1 MARDVG
7 VARRLPSPVVR
18 YVATPLERRRLRAL
32 WRVALGL
39 VAVLV
44 VIGARPESGAAQ
56 DGAGPVYLVDVSGTI
71 DLGLAP
77 YLERAIA
84 EADDAGAAA
93 VVVEIDTPGG
103 RLDAVLQMRDTL
115 LGSPVPTVALVDPTA
130 FSAGALVAIACEEI
144 YMTPGGAMGA
154 ATPVVGDTGEVAD
167 AKTVSAVRS
176 TFEATAEE
184 RGRDPRVAGAMVD
197 PEIEVDGLV
206 EQGQLLS
213 LTTSQAIDA
222 GYAEGDVADR
232 AALLAELGLSDSRQV
247 ETSPSLAEQLV
258 RLLTGPVVASLLLT
272 VGMLALIGDLLS
284 GGVGV
289 GVAVG
294 LGLLALFFWGHM
306 LAGLTGWEDVA
317 LVVVGLALIAVE
329 VLVVPGVGVPG
340 VVGLVTL
347 LAGAFLAMINRDFDF
362 VTTDDLVRAAI
373 TVGVTF
379 VATVAGLFA
388 LLALLGRRGPGR
400 GGLVLNARL
409 GVGEPVVEREP
420 SGWLRWFDAT
430 ARLASDRAPVDGGG
444 RPDDVIGEVGGGAGD
459 HAVPVDATPSL
470 VGAKGIALSDLRPSG
485 VADIDGERVDV
496 VTLGDYIRRGEPV
509 EVVRDDTY
517 RRVVRRGAP

>member
-1 MARDVG
+1 VVEDV
-7 VARRLPSPVVR
+7 AAPR
-18 YVATPLERRRLRAL
+18 TRRRLRAL

-39 VAVLV
+39 VALLM
-44 VIGARPESGAAQ
+44 VIGGRPDTGGAQ
-56 DGAGPVYLVDVSGTI
+56 GEDGPVYLVDVSGTI

-77 YLERAIA
+77 YLERAIG

-115 LGSPVPTVALVDPTA
+115 LDSPVPTVALVDPTA

-154 ATPVVGDTGEVAD
+154 ATPVLGDTGEVAD

-176 TFEATAEE
+176 TFESTAEE

-206 EQGQLLS
+206 ERGQLLS
-213 LTTSQAIDA
+213 LTTAQALDA
-222 GYAEGDVADR
+222 GYADGSVTDR
-232 AALLAELGLSDSRQV
+232 TALLAELGLSDSRQV
-247 ETSPSLAEQLV
+247 ETSPSLAERLV
-258 RLLTGPVVASLLLT
+258 RLLTGPVAASLLLT
-272 VGMLALIGDLLS
+272 VGMLALIADLLS

-289 GVAVG
+289 GAAVG

-306 LAGLTGWEDVA
+306 LAGLTGWEDIA

-340 VVGLVTL
+340 VLGLVTL

-362 VTTDDLVRAAI
+362 VTNDDLVRAAI
-373 TVGVTF
+373 TVGATF

-388 LLALLGRRGPGR
+388 LLALLGRRGPGG
-400 GGLVLNARL
+400 GGLVLTARL

-430 ARLASDRAPVDGGG
+430 ARLSSDRRPVDRAPGTDGAVGAAGGG
-444 RPDDVIGEVGGGAGD
+444 VDDD
-459 HAVPVDATPSL
+459 AVPTDAAPSL
-470 VGAKGIALSDLRPSG
+470 VGAKGTALSDLRPSG
-485 VADIDGERVDV
+485 VADIGGERVDV
-496 VTLGDYIRRGEPV
+496 VTVGDYVRRGEPI

-517 RRVVRRGAP
+517 RRVVRRSEP